1 MFKNLLVA
9 SMLALSSCA
18 FYTNV
23 CDCESVPEERQ
34 EKLNKLLIS
43 TLNNVKNPHN
53 FELVE
58 FLVSEGADIKSIAN
72 MNIGGTEKEPIY
84 PLFWAMLG
92 GDDFRL
98 AELLIKN
105 GADINKCKYNTQCM
119 EMMAI
124 FPDRKGTK
132 LLIDNGANVN
142 YINKEGESVL
152 DTFAKY
158 NMKRKSLS
166 DEDKEV
172 LQMLINAGAKLNKY
186 KDDKEVKAFLGIE

>member
-23 CDCESVPEERQ
+23 CDCESVTEERQ
-34 EKLNKLLIS
+34 EKLTKLLEPAI
-43 TLNNVKNPHN
+43 KDGK

-58 FLVSEGADIKSIAN
+58 FLVSEGADIKSITN
-72 MNIGGTEKEPIY
+72 KNLGTEKEPKY
-84 PLFWAMLG
+84 PLFYSLYVG
-92 GDDFRL
+92 TKDFRL

-105 GADINKCKYNTQCM
+105 GADINKKFDDYSSPIETMCVLPNVAGIQ
-119 EMMAI
+119 
-124 FPDRKGTK
+124 F
-132 LLIDNGANVN
+132 LLDNGIDVN
-142 YINKEGESVL
+142 YIENGESVL
-152 DTFAKY
+152 DKIAKY
-158 NMKRKSLS
+158 NMNRRTPA
-166 DEDKEV
+166 KEA

>member
-23 CDCESVPEERQ
+23 CDCESVSEERQ

-43 TLNNVKNPHN
+43 ALNNVKYPNS
-53 FELVE
+53 FESVE
-58 FLVSEGADIKSIAN
+58 FLVSEGADIKSIVN

-84 PLFWAMLG
+84 PLFFAMLNEK
-92 GDDFRL
+92 DFRL

-105 GADINKCKYNTQCM
+105 GADINKCKYNMACI
-119 EMMAI
+119 EMMGR
-124 FPDRKGTK
+124 FPNKEGLK
-132 LLIDNGANVN
+132 LLLDNGADVN
-142 YINKEGESVL
+142 YINEEGESVL
-152 DTFAKY
+152 DTFYFFNEKY
-158 NMKRKSLS
+158 INPN
-166 DEDKEV
+166 KEA

-186 KDDKEVKAFLGIE
+186 KDDKEVKAFLGID